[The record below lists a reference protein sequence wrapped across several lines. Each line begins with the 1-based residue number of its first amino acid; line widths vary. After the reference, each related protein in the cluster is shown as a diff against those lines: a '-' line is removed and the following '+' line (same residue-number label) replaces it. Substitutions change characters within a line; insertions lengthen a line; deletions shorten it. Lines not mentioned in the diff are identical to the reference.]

1 MASGMPYG
9 LPWLTTT
16 PISLPETAPAAAIS
30 VSLTDGTHGP
40 ADPEAVA
47 AKRAKLAGGTS
58 PGAGVAV

>member
-1 MASGMPYG
+1 MADDDTDFAPGDGPSSG
-9 LPWLTTT
+9 
-16 PISLPETAPAAAIS
+16 IS